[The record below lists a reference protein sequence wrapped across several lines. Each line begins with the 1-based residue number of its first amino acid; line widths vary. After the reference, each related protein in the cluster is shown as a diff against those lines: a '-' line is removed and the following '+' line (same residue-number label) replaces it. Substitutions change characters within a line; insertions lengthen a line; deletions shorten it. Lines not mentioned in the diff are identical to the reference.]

1 VTLAE
6 IRDEVGHI
14 SETWRH
20 GTAEEQRSELARLD
34 DALAELDEIDVD
46 TPSAVEAVE
55 DLRGR
60 IEILMDEIEIN
71 LGLEP
76 APIEG
81 IEELEIVELVP
92 EEENALI
99 NLDDPRATA
108 LISAVQAHIAS
119 GTSADT
125 LRDDLDAIDN
135 LDDGASSALKAKLD
149 DLRAQTEKKLAQDG

>member
-1 VTLAE
+1 MTLAE
-6 IRDEVGHI
+6 IKDEVDHI

-20 GTAEEQRSELARLD
+20 GTAEEQRSELAQLD

-46 TPSAVEAVE
+46 TASAAEAVD

-81 IEELEIVELVP
+81 IEELEIVELLP
-92 EEENALI
+92 EEENGLI

-108 LISAVQAHIAS
+108 LISTVQAHIAS
-119 GTSADT
+119 GASAGA

-135 LDDGASSALKAKLD
+135 PDDGASSALKVRLD
-149 DLRAQTEKKLAQDG
+149 DLRAQTEKKLAQDE